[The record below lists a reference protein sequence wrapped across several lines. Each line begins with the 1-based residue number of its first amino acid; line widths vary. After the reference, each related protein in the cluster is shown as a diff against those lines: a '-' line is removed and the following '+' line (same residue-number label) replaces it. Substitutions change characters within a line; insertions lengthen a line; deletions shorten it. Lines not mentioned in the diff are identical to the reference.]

1 MITAQQIEEYA
12 EQIAKAGFEI
22 AFIESLIGHLGEG
35 TAEFHA
41 VFDRAVAIGRAEADA
56 WEALLRLAYAAGMP
70 AGEKPILW
78 LMDRGLV
85 EQLDDGGL
93 RFKEAGPEAAT

>member
-12 EQIAKAGFEI
+12 VQIAGAGFEI
-22 AFIESLIGHLGEG
+22 PFIEKLIGHLGD
-35 TAEFHA
+35 AELEA
-41 VFDRAVAIGRAEADA
+41 VIDRAAIIGRAEADS
-56 WEALLRLAYAAGMP
+56 WEALLRLAHAAGLP

-85 EQLDDGGL
+85 KQLDDGGL
-93 RFKEAGPEAAT
+93 RFEEAGPGAAT

>member
-35 TAEFHA
+35 TAEFYA
-41 VFDRAVAIGRAEADA
+41 VIDRAVAIGRAEA
-56 WEALLRLAYAAGMP
+56 
-70 AGEKPILW
+70 
-78 LMDRGLV
+78 
-85 EQLDDGGL
+85 
-93 RFKEAGPEAAT
+93 